1 MLCLYL
7 QLNAAAPARPHMV
20 IVRSELSKPH
30 GKLSVTCE
38 QPCRVRRDIRE
49 NLKWG
54 NAIRGKGSLEPRRD
68 TQSLEPFLLLKQYQ
82 GFVDFNMFRRKG
94 PIIEV
99 KKGRISKI

>member
-1 MLCLYL
+1 M
-7 QLNAAAPARPHMV
+7 
-20 IVRSELSKPH
+20 
-30 GKLSVTCE
+30 
-38 QPCRVRRDIRE
+38 
-49 NLKWG
+49 
-54 NAIRGKGSLEPRRD
+54 EPRRD